1 MTPQL
6 SGSVGRWERG
16 ARNAKADVE
25 TVQHLL
31 QLASVI
37 LNAPELDPHGI
48 DGGIAHPPARSTTIQ
63 AIENFQRRFTSA
75 VDGVIPPQSD
85 TWSALVH
92 VTCSVLETAPQPVD
106 SSFCFPFPVIPA
118 YSWEE
123 RPRAFASPRDGGSR
137 LHAGCDLYF
146 PLGTPIHA
154 VADGTVV
161 RGPYPFYCQTFALE
175 IDHGSF
181 LARYG
186 EIQSSTD
193 VHTGG
198 TVRAGQRIAKV
209 GHLVGIQ
216 VPSDMLHFELYD
228 KSAAGPLTVG
238 SHAGSAYRSGVPF
251 MRRKDLIDPTSH
263 LNEWKDKLSPAV

>member
-1 MTPQL
+1 MTAQI

-16 ARNAKADVE
+16 ARNEKSDVM
-25 TVQHLL
+25 TVQVLL
-31 QLASVI
+31 QSAAQVLRDPA
-37 LNAPELDPHGI
+37 LDPHGV
-48 DGGIAHPPARSTTIQ
+48 DGVIAHLPANSATVQ

-75 VDGVIPPQSD
+75 ADGIIEADSD
-85 TWSALVH
+85 TWDALVH
-92 VTCSVLETAPQPVD
+92 ATRESD
-106 SSFCFPFPVIPA
+106 SPDQEPADAHCCFPFPVLPG

-123 RPRAFASPRDGGSR
+123 RPRSFASPRAGGSR

-146 PLGTPIHA
+146 PRGTPIHA

-161 RGPYPFYCQTFALE
+161 RGPYPFYCATFALE

-193 VHTGG
+193 VRAGNS
-198 TVRAGQRIAKV
+198 VRAGQKIGKV

-228 KSAAGPLTVG
+228 KSRSGPLTVG
-238 SHAGSAYRSGVPF
+238 GNGDSAIKTGVPF
-251 MRRKDLIDPTSH
+251 MRRKDLIDPTSL
-263 LNEWKDKLSPAV
+263 LNQWKSNLAPAG